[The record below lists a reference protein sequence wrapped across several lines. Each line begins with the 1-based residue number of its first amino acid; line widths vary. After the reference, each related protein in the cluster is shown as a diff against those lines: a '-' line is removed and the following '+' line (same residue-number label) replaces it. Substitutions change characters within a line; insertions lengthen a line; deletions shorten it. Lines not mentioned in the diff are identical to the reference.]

1 MGRTGITHLQHCMA
15 FLMTLAA
22 HTQSTSMLHYHMG
35 TNKELAREE
44 GGEEGGEEEGGGEEE
59 RREEERRREEGG
71 ERRRGRKTHCFL
83 AGTPVGQTLQ
93 DSCSRAGEHS
103 PHILWCGLQY
113 TKERRSHKSWSG
125 GTLG

>member
-22 HTQSTSMLHYHMG
+22 HTRTVNKYVTLAHMG

-44 GGEEGGEEEGGGEEE
+44 GGEERGGEEE
-59 RREEERRREEGG
+59 RREEERRKEEGG
-71 ERRRGRKTHCFL
+71 GRRRGRKTHCFL